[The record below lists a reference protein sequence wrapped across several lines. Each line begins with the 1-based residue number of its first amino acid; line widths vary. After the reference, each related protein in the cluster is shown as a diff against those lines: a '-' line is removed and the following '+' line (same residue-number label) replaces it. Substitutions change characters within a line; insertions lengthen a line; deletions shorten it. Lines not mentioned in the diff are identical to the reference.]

1 MPLKEAVQRALN
13 RLGLPVQVKIST
25 GDDRSKFQGSRP
37 ENVINRLAA
46 NGIQLEQSF
55 EARRG
60 FHKEIADAV
69 AGVFASPWRWL
80 VWTLMSF
87 FR

>member
-1 MPLKEAVQRALN
+1 VLIVSFNLSLPL
-13 RLGLPVQVKIST
+13 QVTISAS
-25 GDDRSKFQGSRP
+25 DHRPKFQGCHT
-37 ENVINRLAA
+37 ENAINRLDA

-55 EARRG
+55 EARQR

-69 AGVFASPWRWL
+69 ASVFASPWRWL

>member
-1 MPLKEAVQRALN
+1 M
-13 RLGLPVQVKIST
+13 
-25 GDDRSKFQGSRP
+25 
-37 ENVINRLAA
+37 INRLAA

-55 EARRG
+55 EARQG

-69 AGVFASPWRWL
+69 ASVFASPWRWL
-80 VWTLMSF
+80 VWTLVSF